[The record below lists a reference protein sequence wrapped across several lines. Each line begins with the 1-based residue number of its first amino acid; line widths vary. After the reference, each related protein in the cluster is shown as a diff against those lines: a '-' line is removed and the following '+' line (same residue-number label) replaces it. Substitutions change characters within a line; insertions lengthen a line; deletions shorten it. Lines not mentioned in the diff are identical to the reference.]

1 MRNLINFIYRY
12 HVGFLFL
19 ILQVIGF
26 ALLVS
31 YNYYHTIRFMSWSGD
46 FSGKIYLSVHELK
59 SYLALREANQ
69 QLAEEN
75 AALQNMVYQNFS
87 ENKAVYMPFADTALT
102 KQFTYTAAEV
112 IHNTLSH
119 KNNHLIINKG
129 KKHGIEA
136 DMAVVSPLG
145 VAGIIIDVSEHYSV
159 AMSLLHK
166 NMRLSC
172 RIANNNYFGILQWDG
187 SHPKF
192 ASLGDIPSHVV
203 LSKGDTVVS
212 RESGG
217 IFPDGTPVG
226 SVVDWSVNPSTGF
239 LQIQVELFTDFGK
252 LYHVH
257 IIKNEFKTEF
267 DELEVRMEVSP

>member
-12 HVGFLFL
+12 HIGFLFL

-31 YNYYHTIRFMSWSGD
+31 YNYYHNIRFVSWSGD
-46 FSGKIYLSVHELK
+46 FSGNIYQTVHEFK
-59 SYLALREANQ
+59 SYLALKEANQ

-75 AALQNMVYQNFS
+75 AALQNMVHQNFS
-87 ENKAVYMPFADTALT
+87 EDKAVFMPYADTALS
-102 KQFTYTAAEV
+102 KQFSYTAAEV
-112 IHNTLSH
+112 IHNTLNH

-129 KKHGIEA
+129 KRHGIEP
-136 DMAVVSPLG
+136 DMAVVSPQG
-145 VAGIIIDVSEHYSV
+145 VAGIIIDVSEHYAV

-172 RIANNNYFGILQWDG
+172 RIANNHYFGILQWDG
-187 SHPKF
+187 SHPNF
-192 ASLGDIPSHVV
+192 ASLGDIPSHVT
-203 LSKGDTVVS
+203 LAKGDTIVS

-226 SVVDWSVNPSTGF
+226 RVDEWSVNPSSGF
-239 LQIQVELFTDFGK
+239 LQIHVELFTDFAK
-252 LYHVH
+252 LYHVQV
-257 IIKNEFKTEF
+257 IKNEFKNEF
-267 DELEVRMEVSP
+267 EELEERLEVNP